1 MALNNF
7 KDQKST
13 KVSDYG
19 KTSEQLGN
27 LHHPDNYNSIEK
39 TSFCFAIFL
48 SKLLL
53 MIYEMGFKKKSRP
66 LTNTALE

>member
-7 KDQKST
+7 KDQKSIM
-13 KVSDYG
+13 VSDYG

-39 TSFCFAIFL
+39 TSFCFAD
-48 SKLLL
+48 
-53 MIYEMGFKKKSRP
+53 IYNFFIEIVVNDLRNGILK
-66 LTNTALE
+66 

>member
-7 KDQKST
+7 KDQKSIM
-13 KVSDYG
+13 VSDYG

-39 TSFCFAIFL
+39 TSFCFAD
-48 SKLLL
+48 
-53 MIYEMGFKKKSRP
+53 IYNFFIEIVVSDLRNGILK
-66 LTNTALE
+66 

>member
-13 KVSDYG
+13 MVSDYG

-39 TSFCFAIFL
+39 TSFCFAIFFIEIVVNDL
-48 SKLLL
+48 RNG
-53 MIYEMGFKKKSRP
+53 I
-66 LTNTALE
+66 

>member
-7 KDQKST
+7 KDPKSIM
-13 KVSDYG
+13 VSDYG

-27 LHHPDNYNSIEK
+27 LQHPDNYNSIEK
-39 TSFCFAIFL
+39 TSFCFADIYNFFL

-53 MIYEMGFKKKSRP
+53 MIYEMGF
-66 LTNTALE
+66 

>member
-1 MALNNF
+1 MALNDF

-13 KVSDYG
+13 MVSDYG

-39 TSFCFAIFL
+39 TSFCFADIFNFFIEIVVNDL
-48 SKLLL
+48 RNGILK
-53 MIYEMGFKKKSRP
+53 
-66 LTNTALE
+66 

>member
-7 KDQKST
+7 KDQKSIM
-13 KVSDYG
+13 VSDYG

-39 TSFCFAIFL
+39 TSFCFADIYIFFIEIVVNDL
-48 SKLLL
+48 RNEILK
-53 MIYEMGFKKKSRP
+53 
-66 LTNTALE
+66 

>member
-7 KDQKST
+7 KDQKSIM
-13 KVSDYG
+13 VSDYG

-39 TSFCFAIFL
+39 TYFCFAD
-48 SKLLL
+48 
-53 MIYEMGFKKKSRP
+53 IYNFFIEIVVNDLRNGILK
-66 LTNTALE
+66 

>member
-7 KDQKST
+7 KDQKSIM
-13 KVSDYG
+13 VSDYG

-39 TSFCFAIFL
+39 TSFCFADIYIFFIEIVVNDL
-48 SKLLL
+48 RNGILK
-53 MIYEMGFKKKSRP
+53 
-66 LTNTALE
+66 